1 MSVNIF
7 NALKLLNPNDR
18 VPKDVKKA
26 RVATCLACDKIELG
40 ICTECYCIV
49 PGKTSIASE
58 ACPLGKW
65 DVWHPEHSDD
75 KSDQ

>member
-1 MSVNIF
+1 MAINPL
-7 NALKLLNPNDR
+7 NALKLLNLNDR

-26 RVATCLACDKIELG
+26 RVATCLACEKIELG

-49 PGKTSIASE
+49 AGKTSIASE

-65 DVWHPEHSDD
+65 GAYPLNKDTP
-75 KSDQ
+75 DQ

>member
-1 MSVNIF
+1 MPLNPL

-26 RVATCLACDKIELG
+26 RVATCLACDKIEFG
-40 ICTECYCIV
+40 ICTECYCV
-49 PGKTSIASE
+49 VAGKTSIASE

-65 DVWHPEHSDD
+65 GTYPLDKNTDD
-75 KSDQ
+75 Q